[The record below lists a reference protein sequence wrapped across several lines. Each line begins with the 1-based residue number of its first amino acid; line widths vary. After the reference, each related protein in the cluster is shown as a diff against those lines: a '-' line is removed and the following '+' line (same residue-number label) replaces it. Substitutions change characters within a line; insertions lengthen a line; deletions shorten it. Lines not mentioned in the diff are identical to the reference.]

1 MTPLNSVD
9 SVSDVDAG
17 YSGTPLA
24 TKLGVKP
31 GCSLVLLDPPSAWS
45 VPGLPA
51 DVDVER
57 RRRPTVAG
65 ADVVVA
71 FCRSSADVAK
81 LAAAA
86 TSLSANAALWVA
98 WPRKAAGHGSD
109 VTENLLRELLL
120 PAGVVDVKVAALDH
134 DWSGL
139 KFVWRKENRR

>member
-1 MTPLNSVD
+1 M
-9 SVSDVDAG
+9 DAG

-24 TKLGVKP
+24 KKLGVKP
-31 GCSLVLLDPPSAWS
+31 GCSLFLLDAPSEWS
-45 VPGLPA
+45 VPGMPA
-51 DVDVER
+51 DVGVER
-57 RRRPTVAG
+57 RRRPTFAG
-65 ADVVVA
+65 AEVVVA

-86 TSLSANAALWVA
+86 TSLSVNAALWVA
-98 WPRKAAGHGSD
+98 WPRKAAGHVSD

-120 PAGVVDVKVAALDH
+120 PVGVVDVKVAALDD